1 MSLLITGLFQAAPAV
16 PPPTPG
22 DLAAVLQWWT
32 SMWNPYTDAVAITK
46 SDTDNFIPGV
56 AQSGGHPTCEA
67 IYVGGAGIV
76 AAVFQNGRVVNFT
89 AAAGEILPI
98 RCIRVNSTDTTAT
111 LMVALYSV

>member
-1 MSLLITGLFQAAPAV
+1 
-16 PPPTPG
+16 
-22 DLAAVLQWWT
+22 
-32 SMWNPYTDAVAITK
+32 MWNPYNRGLAITK

-56 AQSGGHPTCEA
+56 AQSGGWATSEA

-76 AAVFQNGRVVNFT
+76 AAVFQDGTVANFT

-111 LMVALYSV
+111 LMVALYTV